1 MDFGLSEDQR
11 LMIDAVDGFAR
22 RNLPPEE
29 VRRRDQAHEP
39 PDDLLPALA
48 ELGVLG
54 LPIPE
59 RYGGLGRGW
68 ETVALVQERLGYH
81 AGMAASLINR
91 VVCFGA
97 MSILEHGSDEQKS
110 DLLPKIINGE
120 LLFSLALSEPGA
132 GTDAGA
138 LVASASRA
146 DDGWRINGRK
156 SWISGADSSH
166 YLVTACRT
174 EPGSRGS
181 RGVSMF
187 LVPQDAPGIS
197 MTPLEKV
204 GNNCLSSWDIGFDD
218 VAVDDSALLGEEG
231 RGFRQMMTT
240 LQYSRTGQAANAVG
254 QAQAAVDLALTHA
267 KEREQFGQ
275 PIGKFQVLQHRL
287 ADMQT
292 QVDQAR
298 WMLYHLAWRIA
309 NGLPCRKEAAQAKL
323 VASET
328 LVEIAQHG
336 MQIMAS
342 AGYAIDSDMQRI
354 WRDSRLYTFG
364 EGTSEIQR
372 DLIAREMGL

>member
-187 LVPQDAPGIS
+187 LVPQDAPGNQHDAPRKS
-197 MTPLEKV
+197 REQ
-204 GNNCLSSWDIGFDD
+204 LSL
-218 VAVDDSALLGEEG
+218 LLGY
-231 RGFRQMMTT
+231 RF
-240 LQYSRTGQAANAVG
+240 
-254 QAQAAVDLALTHA
+254 
-267 KEREQFGQ
+267 
-275 PIGKFQVLQHRL
+275 
-287 ADMQT
+287 
-292 QVDQAR
+292 
-298 WMLYHLAWRIA
+298 
-309 NGLPCRKEAAQAKL
+309 
-323 VASET
+323 
-328 LVEIAQHG
+328 
-336 MQIMAS
+336 
-342 AGYAIDSDMQRI
+342 
-354 WRDSRLYTFG
+354 
-364 EGTSEIQR
+364 
-372 DLIAREMGL
+372 